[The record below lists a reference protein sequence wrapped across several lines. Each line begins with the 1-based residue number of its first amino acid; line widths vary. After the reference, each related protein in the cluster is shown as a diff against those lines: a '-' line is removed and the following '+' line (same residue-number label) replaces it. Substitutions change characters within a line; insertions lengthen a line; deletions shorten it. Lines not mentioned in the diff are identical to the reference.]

1 MQDQLEKVVSKDQ
14 PDDLLLEACQRDP
27 NAFEK
32 IFHKYHDPIFNY
44 AVRRTCNV
52 SLAQDVTANTFLKAL
67 NHIGNFKWKGISLSS
82 WLYRIA
88 TNEINLHYRKFK
100 RQVPLTFELSKTL
113 IDEKTTDSTLLEIE
127 EVIMRDEKFKR
138 ACDALSKLKFKY
150 QTVLTLRY
158 FEDKSIKEIS
168 EILQIS
174 ENTIKTHIRRG
185 LIQLRADLWQKK

>member
-14 PDDLLLEACQRDP
+14 ADDLLLEACQRDP

-52 SLAQDVTANTFLKAL
+52 SLAQDITANTFLKAL
-67 NHIGNFKWKGISLSS
+67 NHIGNFEWKGISLSS

-100 RQVPLTFELSKTL
+100 RQVPLTFELSETL
-113 IDEKTTDSTLLEIE
+113 IDEHTTDSALLEIE
-127 EVIMRDEKFKR
+127 EAMIRNDKFKK
-138 ACDALSKLKFKY
+138 ACDAISRLKFKY

-158 FEDKSIKEIS
+158 FEDKSIREIS
-168 EILQIS
+168 EILEMS
-174 ENTIKTHIRRG
+174 ENTVKTHIRRG
-185 LIQLRADLWQKK
+185 LIQLRKQLWLK

>member
-1 MQDQLEKVVSKDQ
+1 MQNQYEKVVAENQ
-14 PDDLLLEACQRDP
+14 PDAGLLKDCQSDP

-32 IFHKYHDPIFNY
+32 IFHKYHDQIFNY

-88 TNEINLHYRKFK
+88 TNEINLHYRKSK
-100 RQVPLTFELSKTL
+100 RLTPLTFELSKTL
-113 IDEKTTDSTLLEIE
+113 IDESKADSVLLEIE
-127 EVIMRDEKFKR
+127 EAMIQHEKYKM
-138 ACDALSKLKFKY
+138 ACDALSKLKLKY

-168 EILQIS
+168 EILEIS
-174 ENTIKTHIRRG
+174 ENTVKTHIRRG
-185 LIQLRADLWQKK
+185 LMQLRKQL